1 MSSKRTSGASSTN
14 SAVYPACD
22 QLAGTIALV
31 LPLPPLGGGGGALP
45 LGGGALPLGADG
57 AEPDGAEPDGAEA
70 LRLADGA
77 EALRLADGAEA
88 DDGEPELGDPELDG
102 LESELDGLDDF
113 DPSPDDPAPTALADN
128 RRARG
133 GTACGVPPL

>member
-1 MSSKRTSGASSTN
+1 M
-14 SAVYPACD
+14 
-22 QLAGTIALV
+22 
-31 LPLPPLGGGGGALP
+31 PLPPLGGGGGALP
-45 LGGGALPLGADG
+45 LGADG
-57 AEPDGAEPDGAEA
+57 AEPDV
-70 LRLADGA
+70 A

-88 DDGEPELGDPELDG
+88 DDGEPELDG

-133 GTACGVPPL
+133 GIVCGALPL

>member
-1 MSSKRTSGASSTN
+1 M
-14 SAVYPACD
+14 
-22 QLAGTIALV
+22 
-31 LPLPPLGGGGGALP
+31 PLPPLGGGGGALP

-57 AEPDGAEPDGAEA
+57 AEPDGAEP
-70 LRLADGA
+70 DGA